1 MPGGRQKRLDL
12 PAPQEGSRRF
22 FYLLWTYIWK
32 LVWLNVIFLVFCIPV
47 ITIPAAISA
56 MDRALIVLVRGGN
69 VLLWEEF
76 RDEFKRDFAACLPLG
91 LLFGALLFLSYY
103 LLSLGLGN
111 LNSIAGPF
119 SFALGLLTLCFA
131 LGRGS
136 YAFLLRAMFDLKT
149 GDILKNAN
157 AMAAV
162 RGGRGWAAVLLDL
175 CGLFL
180 AYAFFP
186 YSLIV
191 LGLIGVSL
199 HHYLL
204 CYLLN
209 APIQE
214 RIIGPW
220 EEMQAAEKKQA
231 KQ

>member
-32 LVWLNVIFLVFCIPV
+32 LVWLNVAFLIFCVPV
-47 ITIPAAISA
+47 ITIPAALSA
-56 MDRALIVLVRGGN
+56 MDRALIVLVRDGN

-76 RDEFKRDFAACLPLG
+76 RDEFRRDFRASLPLG
-91 LLFGALLFLSYY
+91 LIFGALLFLSYY
-103 LLSLGLGN
+103 LLSLALGN
-111 LNSIAGPF
+111 LTNMLGPVA
-119 SFALGLLTLCFA
+119 FAIGLFVLFFA

-136 YAFLLRAMFDLKT
+136 YAFLLRAMFDLTT
-149 GDILKNAN
+149 GEILKNAN

-162 RGGRGWAAVLLDL
+162 RGGRGLAAVLLDL

-180 AYAFFP
+180 VYAFFP
-186 YSLIV
+186 YSLV
-191 LGLIGVSL
+191 AVALIGVSL
-199 HHYLL
+199 HHFLL

-220 EEMQAAEKKQA
+220 EELQAQKEQQK
-231 KQ
+231 

>member
-12 PAPQEGSRRF
+12 PAPQEGNRRF

-32 LVWLNVIFLVFCIPV
+32 LVWLNVVFLIFCIPV
-47 ITIPAAISA
+47 VTIPAAISA
-56 MDRALIVLVRGGN
+56 MDRALIVLVRSGN

-76 RDEFKRDFAACLPLG
+76 RDEFKRDFRASLPLG
-91 LLFGALLFLSYY
+91 LIFGALLFLSYY
-103 LLSLGLGN
+103 LLSLALGN
-111 LNSIAGPF
+111 LTNMLGPIA
-119 SFALGLLTLCFA
+119 FALGLLVLFFA

-136 YAFLLRAMFDLKT
+136 YAFLLRAMFDLTT
-149 GDILKNAN
+149 GEILKNAN

-162 RGGRGWAAVLLDL
+162 RGGRGWAAVLLGL

-186 YSLIV
+186 YSLIFI
-191 LGLIGVSL
+191 GLIGISL

-220 EEMQAAEKKQA
+220 EEMQAVKKQA

>member
-32 LVWLNVIFLVFCIPV
+32 LVWLNVVFLIFCVPV

-56 MDRALIVLVRGGN
+56 MDRALIVLVRDGN

-76 RDEFKRDFAACLPLG
+76 RDEFRRDFRASLPLG
-91 LLFGALLFLSYY
+91 LIFGALLFLSYY
-103 LLSLGLGN
+103 LLSLALGN
-111 LNSIAGPF
+111 LTNMLGPVA
-119 SFALGLLTLCFA
+119 FALGLLVLFFA

-136 YAFLLRAMFDLKT
+136 YAFLLRAMFDLTT
-149 GDILKNAN
+149 GEILKNAN

-162 RGGRGWAAVLLDL
+162 RGGRGLAAVLLNL

-180 AYAFFP
+180 VYAFFP
-186 YSLIV
+186 YSLIAV
-191 LGLIGVSL
+191 ALIGVSL
-199 HHYLL
+199 HHFLL

-220 EEMQAAEKKQA
+220 EELQVQKEQQK
-231 KQ
+231 

>member
-32 LVWLNVIFLVFCIPV
+32 LVWLNVAFLIFCVPV
-47 ITIPAAISA
+47 ITIPAALSA
-56 MDRALIVLVRGGN
+56 MDRALIVLVRDGN

-76 RDEFKRDFAACLPLG
+76 RDEFRRDFRASLPLG
-91 LLFGALLFLSYY
+91 LIFGALLFLSYY
-103 LLSLGLGN
+103 LLSLALGN
-111 LNSIAGPF
+111 LTNMLGPVA
-119 SFALGLLTLCFA
+119 FAIGLFVLFFA

-136 YAFLLRAMFDLKT
+136 YAFLLRAMYDLTT
-149 GDILKNAN
+149 GEILKNAN

-162 RGGRGWAAVLLDL
+162 RGGRGLAAVLLDL

-180 AYAFFP
+180 VYAFFP
-186 YSLIV
+186 YSLV
-191 LGLIGVSL
+191 AVALIGVSL
-199 HHYLL
+199 HHFLL

-220 EEMQAAEKKQA
+220 EELQAQKEQQK
-231 KQ
+231 

>member
-32 LVWLNVIFLVFCIPV
+32 LVWLNVVFLVFCVPV

-56 MDRALIVLVRGGN
+56 MDRALIVLVRDGN

-76 RDEFKRDFAACLPLG
+76 RDEFRRDFRASLPLG
-91 LLFGALLFLSYY
+91 LIFGALLFLSYY
-103 LLSLGLGN
+103 LLSLALGN
-111 LNSIAGPF
+111 LTNMLGPVA
-119 SFALGLLTLCFA
+119 FAIGLFVLFFA

-136 YAFLLRAMFDLKT
+136 YAFLLRAMFDLTT
-149 GDILKNAN
+149 GEILKNAN

-162 RGGRGWAAVLLDL
+162 RGGRGLAAVLLDL

-180 AYAFFP
+180 VYAFFP
-186 YSLIV
+186 YSLIAV
-191 LGLIGVSL
+191 ALIGVSL
-199 HHYLL
+199 HHFLL

-220 EEMQAAEKKQA
+220 EELRAQKEQQK
-231 KQ
+231 

>member
-32 LVWLNVIFLVFCIPV
+32 LVWLNVAFLIFCVPV

-56 MDRALIVLVRGGN
+56 MDRALIVLVRDGN

-76 RDEFKRDFAACLPLG
+76 RDEFRRDFRASLPLG
-91 LLFGALLFLSYY
+91 LIFGALLFLSYY
-103 LLSLGLGN
+103 LLSLALGN
-111 LNSIAGPF
+111 LTNMLGPVA
-119 SFALGLLTLCFA
+119 FAIGLFVLFFA

-136 YAFLLRAMFDLKT
+136 YAFLLRAMFDLTT
-149 GDILKNAN
+149 GEILKNAN

-162 RGGRGWAAVLLDL
+162 RGGRGLAAVLLDL

-180 AYAFFP
+180 VYAFFT
-186 YSLIV
+186 YSLIAV
-191 LGLIGVSL
+191 ALIGVSL
-199 HHYLL
+199 HHFLL

-220 EEMQAAEKKQA
+220 EELRAQKEQQK
-231 KQ
+231 

>member
-32 LVWLNVIFLVFCIPV
+32 LVWLNVAFLIFCVPV

-56 MDRALIVLVRGGN
+56 MDRALIVLVRDGN

-76 RDEFKRDFAACLPLG
+76 RDEFRRDFRTSLPLG
-91 LLFGALLFLSYY
+91 LIFGALLFLSYY
-103 LLSLGLGN
+103 LLSLALGN
-111 LNSIAGPF
+111 LTNMLGPVA
-119 SFALGLLTLCFA
+119 FAIGLFVLFFA

-136 YAFLLRAMFDLKT
+136 YAFLLRAMFDLTT
-149 GDILKNAN
+149 GEILKNAN

-162 RGGRGWAAVLLDL
+162 RGGRGLAAVLLDL

-180 AYAFFP
+180 VYAFFP
-186 YSLIV
+186 YSLIAV
-191 LGLIGVSL
+191 ALIGVSL
-199 HHYLL
+199 HHFLL

-220 EEMQAAEKKQA
+220 EELRAQKEQQK
-231 KQ
+231 

>member
-32 LVWLNVIFLVFCIPV
+32 LVWLNVVFLVFCVPV

-56 MDRALIVLVRGGN
+56 MDRALIVLVRDGN

-76 RDEFKRDFAACLPLG
+76 RDEFRRDFRTSLPLG
-91 LLFGALLFLSYY
+91 LIFGALLFLSYY
-103 LLSLGLGN
+103 LLSLALGN
-111 LNSIAGPF
+111 LTNMLGPVA
-119 SFALGLLTLCFA
+119 FAIGLFVLFFA

-136 YAFLLRAMFDLKT
+136 YAFLLRAMFDLTT
-149 GDILKNAN
+149 GEILKNAN

-162 RGGRGWAAVLLDL
+162 RGGRGLAAVLLDL

-180 AYAFFP
+180 VYAFFP
-186 YSLIV
+186 YSLIAV
-191 LGLIGVSL
+191 ALIGVSL
-199 HHYLL
+199 HHFLL

-220 EEMQAAEKKQA
+220 EELRAQKEQQK
-231 KQ
+231 

>member
-32 LVWLNVIFLVFCIPV
+32 LVWLNVVFLIFCVPV

-56 MDRALIVLVRGGN
+56 MDRALIVLVRDGN

-76 RDEFKRDFAACLPLG
+76 RDEFRRDFRASLPLG
-91 LLFGALLFLSYY
+91 LIFGALLFLSYY
-103 LLSLGLGN
+103 LLSLALGN
-111 LNSIAGPF
+111 LTNMLGPVA
-119 SFALGLLTLCFA
+119 FALGLLVLFFS

-136 YAFLLRAMFDLKT
+136 YAFLLRAMFDLTT
-149 GDILKNAN
+149 GEILKNAN

-162 RGGRGWAAVLLDL
+162 RGGRGLAAVLLNL

-180 AYAFFP
+180 VYAFFP
-186 YSLIV
+186 YSLV
-191 LGLIGVSL
+191 AVALIGVSL
-199 HHYLL
+199 HHFLL

-220 EEMQAAEKKQA
+220 EELQAQKEQQK
-231 KQ
+231 

>member
-32 LVWLNVIFLVFCIPV
+32 LVWLNVVFLIFCVPV

-56 MDRALIVLVRGGN
+56 MDRALIVLVRDGN

-76 RDEFKRDFAACLPLG
+76 RDEFRRDFRASLPLG
-91 LLFGALLFLSYY
+91 LIFGALLFLSYY
-103 LLSLGLGN
+103 LLSLALGN
-111 LNSIAGPF
+111 LTNMLGPVA
-119 SFALGLLTLCFA
+119 FALGLLVLFFA

-136 YAFLLRAMFDLKT
+136 YAFLLRAMFDLTT
-149 GDILKNAN
+149 GEILKNAN

-162 RGGRGWAAVLLDL
+162 RGGRGLAAVLLDL

-180 AYAFFP
+180 VYAFFP
-186 YSLIV
+186 YSLIAV
-191 LGLIGVSL
+191 ALIGVSL
-199 HHYLL
+199 HHFLL

-220 EEMQAAEKKQA
+220 EELRAQKEQQK
-231 KQ
+231 

>member
-32 LVWLNVIFLVFCIPV
+32 LVWLNVVFLIFCVPV

-56 MDRALIVLVRGGN
+56 MDRALIVLVRDGN

-76 RDEFKRDFAACLPLG
+76 RDEFRRDFRASLPLG
-91 LLFGALLFLSYY
+91 LIFGALLFLSYY
-103 LLSLGLGN
+103 LLSLALGN
-111 LNSIAGPF
+111 LTNMLGPVA
-119 SFALGLLTLCFA
+119 FAIGLFVLFFA

-136 YAFLLRAMFDLKT
+136 YAFLLRAMFDLTT
-149 GDILKNAN
+149 GEILKNAN

-162 RGGRGWAAVLLDL
+162 RGGRGLAAVLLNL

-180 AYAFFP
+180 VYAFFP
-186 YSLIV
+186 YSLIAV
-191 LGLIGVSL
+191 ALIGVSL
-199 HHYLL
+199 HHFLL

-220 EEMQAAEKKQA
+220 EELQAQKEQQK
-231 KQ
+231 

>member
-32 LVWLNVIFLVFCIPV
+32 LVWLNVVFLVFCVPV

-56 MDRALIVLVRGGN
+56 MDRALIVLVRDGN

-76 RDEFKRDFAACLPLG
+76 RDEFRRDFRASLPLG
-91 LLFGALLFLSYY
+91 LIFGALLFLSYY
-103 LLSLGLGN
+103 LLSLALGN
-111 LNSIAGPF
+111 LTNMLGPVA
-119 SFALGLLTLCFA
+119 FALGLLVLFFS

-136 YAFLLRAMFDLKT
+136 YAFLLRAMFDLTT
-149 GDILKNAN
+149 GEILKNAN

-162 RGGRGWAAVLLDL
+162 RGGRGLAAVLLDL

-180 AYAFFP
+180 VYAFFP
-186 YSLIV
+186 YSLV
-191 LGLIGVSL
+191 AVALIGVSL
-199 HHYLL
+199 HHFLL

-220 EEMQAAEKKQA
+220 EELQAQKEQQK
-231 KQ
+231 

>member
-32 LVWLNVIFLVFCIPV
+32 LVWLNVAFLIFCVPV
-47 ITIPAAISA
+47 ITIPAALSA
-56 MDRALIVLVRGGN
+56 MDRALIVLVRDGN

-76 RDEFKRDFAACLPLG
+76 RDEFRRDFRASLPLG
-91 LLFGALLFLSYY
+91 LIFGALLFLSYY
-103 LLSLGLGN
+103 LLSLALGN
-111 LNSIAGPF
+111 LTNMLGPVA
-119 SFALGLLTLCFA
+119 FALGLLVLFFS

-136 YAFLLRAMFDLKT
+136 YAFLLRAMFDLTT
-149 GDILKNAN
+149 GEILKNAN

-162 RGGRGWAAVLLDL
+162 RGGRGLAAVLLNL

-180 AYAFFP
+180 VYAFFP
-186 YSLIV
+186 YSLV
-191 LGLIGVSL
+191 AVALIGVSL
-199 HHYLL
+199 HHFLL

-220 EEMQAAEKKQA
+220 EELQAQKEQQK
-231 KQ
+231 